1 MNRRVLLV
9 AGLVTAL
16 AAAASAVVALR
27 DDGPGPLRPMPAA
40 ELGPGS
46 DLLWGLRVPAGAV
59 MLGRPVPVDRQ
70 RTRAYLRVTGDAVRV
85 WAALADQLRSAGH
98 LVYAWPHGE
107 GCDLTYPERPGRTTL
122 EAQAPPPPGTRPTSV
137 TCRLTARPGASAAD
151 PGDLRS
157 LEAELRIGTWTRA
170 SRRTTLNQLIVTTS
184 THDRNALPNGPSSP
198 WVEPRDA
205 VIPTP
210 AAGSLP
216 APGGTFRV
224 SQWSDDEFRVVPGSR
239 LVGLWTGLSGAGDW
253 PSCSGGAF
261 VAVLAV
267 VGDVRRVHDAY
278 AGQVPG
284 WLGSTSHETWPAGS
298 GRVLHTYV
306 RNAGFLSSESM
317 VLDMRSVT
325 DATGDTYAAM
335 EFCRE

>member
-16 AAAASAVVALR
+16 AAVSAVVALR
-27 DDGPGPLRPMPAA
+27 DDGPGPLRPMPAV
-40 ELGPGS
+40 ELGPDS

-70 RTRAYLRVTGDAVRV
+70 RTRAYLRVSGDAVRV
-85 WAALADQLRSAGH
+85 WAALHGQLRSSGH
-98 LVYAWPHGE
+98 LVYAWPDNG
-107 GCDLTYPERPGRTTL
+107 GCDLTYPERPGRTAL
-122 EAQAPPPPGTRPTSV
+122 EAQASPSPGTRPTSIV
-137 TCRLTARPGASAAD
+137 CRLTARPGASAAD

-157 LEAELRIGTWTRA
+157 LEAELHIGTWTRA
-170 SRRTTLNQLIVTTS
+170 SHRTTLNQLTVTTS

-198 WVEPRDA
+198 WVAPRDA

-210 AAGSLP
+210 PAGSLP

-224 SQWSDDEFRVVPGSR
+224 APWSDDEFRVVPGSR

-253 PSCSGGAF
+253 PSCSGGAL

-284 WLGSTSHETWPAGS
+284 WLGSTSHEAWPAGS
-298 GRVLHTYV
+298 GRVLRTHV
-306 RNAGFLSSESM
+306 SNGSFLTSSESM
-317 VLDMRSVT
+317 ILDLRSVT
-325 DATGDTYAAM
+325 DARGDTYAAM
-335 EFCRE
+335 EYCRE